1 MAGVGGSGGGGGGDA
16 EMGGWTGLLHSSA
29 KLLEQA
35 APTPHFPPLQR
46 NLDQLEALSTK
57 LKAKTIRAEAPSQSL
72 SATRLLAR
80 EGINAE
86 QLARDLKSFELKTT
100 FEDVFPSEA
109 TTVEEYLQQLHE
121 MAIVSS
127 IQEAQK
133 DNLRSF
139 NNYMMQVLED
149 DWQKEKRDF
158 LQSLSRLSTLPKRNT
173 NLSTSGLARPAL
185 MPPSTSNLHAPSGLP
200 SAEVMPIPNKTIIE
214 KKSSVYAVVV
224 RDLNDARGRS
234 LPFNPATVF
243 RAAYE
248 SLSVDAVGTKS
259 VTMQKVWHLIQALVG
274 EGSTHRIGSRKMSL
288 VVGARRHLEWGHEKY
303 ILETIN
309 SHPALAALG
318 GSVGNLQKIRAFLRV
333 RLRDQ
338 GVLDFDATDLRR
350 QPPVD
355 TTWQQIYFCLRTGYY
370 DEARQV
376 AQSSRT
382 AYNFAPLLA
391 DWISTNGAV
400 SPETALSASEEC
412 DKMLRMGDRPG
423 RPGYDRKKLLLYAI
437 ICGCRRLIERLL
449 KDLPTLFN
457 TIEDFLWFKLS
468 ALREYTNASSSN
480 LMNEGLVPY
489 TLDDLQSYLNKFE
502 PSYYTKSGK
511 DPLVYPY
518 ILFLSIQLLP
528 AILYL
533 SKEVGEDGYH
543 VDAVHI
549 SIALADHS
557 VLPDGVGSGQK
568 IGVMDACA
576 EAASIIRQYGSI
588 YLRNGNIDLA
598 LEYYAQAAA
607 AMGGGEVSWMVEG
620 QADKQRQRSLML
632 KQLLTEILLRDGGIQ
647 LLLGPNGMGEEGE
660 LKKYMMDWR
669 SRQQFLL
676 EAAHRCQEAGLYD
689 KAVEIHKRVGAF
701 AMALQTINK
710 CLSDAVCAMAR
721 SMLDG
726 ESRAA
731 ALIHS
736 GNEILETARYSSEAS
751 IQEKDLISE
760 QQTVLRQLEAILHIY
775 RLARAGQTVDALR
788 ETIRLPF
795 LHLDTQAPNVTVD
808 IFRNLS
814 PHVQA
819 CVPDLLKV
827 ALNCIDNVRDTDG
840 TLRTVKS
847 KIANLVASNMSRN
860 WPQDLYQKVAQCI

>member
-1 MAGVGGSGGGGGGDA
+1 MAGVGADGGGDT
-16 EMGGWTGLLHSSA
+16 EMGGWSELLNIST

-35 APTPHFPPLQR
+35 APTPHFPTLQR
-46 NLDQLEALSTK
+46 NLDQLEVLSTK

-86 QLARDLKSFELKTT
+86 QLTRDLKSFELKTT

-109 TTVEEYLQQLHE
+109 TSVEEYLQQLHE

-127 IQEAQK
+127 IQGAQK
-133 DNLRSF
+133 DNLQSF

-173 NLSTSGLARPAL
+173 NLAGGLSRYAL
-185 MPPSTSNLHAPSGLP
+185 MPSSASSPQASSGLP
-200 SAEVMPIPNKTIIE
+200 AAEVMPIPNKTIIDS
-214 KKSSVYAVVV
+214 KSSVYAGVVK
-224 RDLNDARGRS
+224 DLNDARGRS
-234 LPFNPATVF
+234 LPF
-243 RAAYE
+243 
-248 SLSVDAVGTKS
+248 S
-259 VTMQKVWHLIQALVG
+259 ALVG
-274 EGSTHRIGSRKMSL
+274 EGSTHKNVSRKMSL

-303 ILETIN
+303 IIETIN
-309 SHPALAALG
+309 SQPALAALG

-333 RLRDQ
+333 RLRDH
-338 GVLDFDATDLRR
+338 GVLDFDASDLRR

-376 AQSSRT
+376 AQSSRA

-391 DWISTNGAV
+391 EWITTNGAV
-400 SPETALSASEEC
+400 SLETALTASEEC
-412 DKMLRMGDRPG
+412 EKMLRMGDRPG

-437 ICGCRRLIERLL
+437 ICGCRRQIDRLL

-468 ALREYTNASSSN
+468 ALREYSSASSSN
-480 LMNEGLVPY
+480 VANEGLVPY
-489 TLDDLQSYLNKFE
+489 MLEDLQNYLNKFE

-518 ILFLSIQLLP
+518 ILLLSIQSLP

-533 SKEVGEDGYH
+533 SKEVGEEGYH

-549 SIALADHS
+549 SITLADHGI
-557 VLPDGVGSGQK
+557 LPEGVGSGQK
-568 IGVMDACA
+568 MGVMDACA

-588 YLRNGNIDLA
+588 YLRNGNLDLA

-607 AMGGGEVSWMVEG
+607 AMGGGEVSWIG
-620 QADKQRQRSLML
+620 QGNADQQRQRSSMLM
-632 KQLLTEILLRDGGIQ
+632 QLLTEILLRDGGIQ
-647 LLLGPNGMGEEGE
+647 LLLGPSGMGEEGE
-660 LKKYMMDWR
+660 LKKYMMDLR

-689 KAVEIHKRVGAF
+689 KSVEIHKRVGAF
-701 AMALQTINK
+701 AMALQTVNK
-710 CLSDAVCAMAR
+710 CLSDAVCALAHNM
-721 SMLDG
+721 SDG
-726 ESRAA
+726 ESRAV
-731 ALIHS
+731 ALIQS

-751 IQEKDLISE
+751 VQDKDLISE
-760 QQTVLRQLEAILHIY
+760 QQIVLRQLEAILHIY

-788 ETIRLPF
+788 ETIKLPF
-795 LHLDTQAPNVTVD
+795 LHLDPQSSNISVD
-808 IFRNLS
+808 VFRNLS

-827 ALNCIDNVRDTDG
+827 ALNCMDNVRDTDG
-840 TLRTVKS
+840 TLRAVKS
-847 KIANLVASNMSRN
+847 KIANLVASNMSRD